1 MRSRNQ
7 NRSSKISVL
16 SDGRGIIKYYGEDI
30 FIAKNHLN
38 GAFDKDEVH
47 YVKISM
53 EIEFEDTKFHV
64 LKTIPIDDFKDQFSY
79 NN

>member
-1 MRSRNQ
+1 MSND
-7 NRSSKISVL
+7 NKINSPL
-16 SDGRGIIKYYGEDI
+16 ICLKTGSNAKIISY
-30 FIAKNHLN
+30 
-38 GAFDKDEVH
+38 FDKDEVP

-64 LKTIPIDDFKDQFSY
+64 LKTIPTDDFKDQFSY

>member
-1 MRSRNQ
+1 MSND
-7 NRSSKISVL
+7 NKINSPL
-16 SDGRGIIKYYGEDI
+16 ICLKTGSNAKIISY
-30 FIAKNHLN
+30 
-38 GAFDKDEVH
+38 FDKDEVP

-64 LKTIPIDDFKDQFSY
+64 LKTNPIDDFKGQFSY

>member
-1 MRSRNQ
+1 MSND
-7 NRSSKISVL
+7 NKINSPL
-16 SDGRGIIKYYGEDI
+16 IFLKTGSNAKIISY
-30 FIAKNHLN
+30 
-38 GAFDKDEVH
+38 FDKDAVP

-64 LKTIPIDDFKDQFSY
+64 LNTIPIDDFKDQFSY

>member
-1 MRSRNQ
+1 MSND
-7 NRSSKISVL
+7 NKINSPL
-16 SDGRGIIKYYGEDI
+16 ICLKTGSNAKIISY
-30 FIAKNHLN
+30 
-38 GAFDKDEVH
+38 FDKDEVP

-53 EIEFEDTKFHV
+53 EIEFEDSKFYV